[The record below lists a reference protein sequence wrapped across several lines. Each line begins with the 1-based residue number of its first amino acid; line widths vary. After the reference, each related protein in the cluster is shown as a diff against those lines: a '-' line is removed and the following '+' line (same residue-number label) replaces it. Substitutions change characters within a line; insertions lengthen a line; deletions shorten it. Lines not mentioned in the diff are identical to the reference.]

1 MARYRASNV
10 DYVQRRLHGFH
21 GWKLC
26 YREVT
31 MKTLVEE
38 EETLLA
44 ETVGPDPLLMKKR
57 GIPVQGPRDIKAYK
71 KKIRDDVYMDHAI
84 NRIAMELMHF
94 LVR

>member
-1 MARYRASNV
+1 
-10 DYVQRRLHGFH
+10 
-21 GWKLC
+21 
-26 YREVT
+26 